1 MARIDKRRTKGTR
14 PNAQRVTQA
23 PRRGSTSAAVEDT
36 MFFPRLRRHTKWMFV
51 LLALFFGVGFVAFG
65 VGAGGTGIGDIF
77 RNHQSGGGGP
87 SVKSALSATQQHPSD
102 AKAWLDLANV
112 YRTNGDNDKAIAAQ
126 IRYTELKPKDPDG
139 FRTLASDYFDQARR
153 QATVAQNSQIST
165 AYSGSVSPAGS
176 GPTLNGKALFTDPLA
191 GISPTESSS
200 AYATA
205 LQAQSSALQNAVSAY
220 QKVAALSPN
229 DPNVQA
235 ELGTNALQAGNNDVA
250 IKAFKRYLKLA
261 PDSSDAPLIRR
272 ELKQLTKQQASSA
285 TVSSSSSG

>member
-1 MARIDKRRTKGTR
+1 MARIDKRRTKGSR
-14 PNAQRVTQA
+14 PNAQRVTST
-23 PRRGSTSAAVEDT
+23 PRRSSGGTAFEDT

-77 RNHQSGGGGP
+77 RNHQSGGGGS
-87 SVKSALSATQQHPSD
+87 SVKRALAATRKRPND
-102 AKAWLDLANV
+102 PKAWLELANV
-112 YRTNGDNDKAIAAQ
+112 YRTKGEVAEAIAAQ
-126 IRYTELKPKDPDG
+126 TYYTQLAPKDPDG
-139 FRTLASDYFDQARR
+139 FRTLAGDYFDQARR
-153 QATVAQNSQIST
+153 QAAVAQDSQIST

-176 GPTLNGKALFTDPLA
+176 GPTLNGTPLFADPLA
-191 GISPTESSS
+191 DISPTQTSS

-205 LQAQSSALQNAVSAY
+205 LQARSTALQKAVSAY

-235 ELGTNALQAGNNDVA
+235 ELGSNAVQAGNTTVA
-250 IKAFKRYLKLA
+250 IQAFKRYLKLA

-272 ELKQLTKQQASSA
+272 ELKQLTTQTPSS
-285 TVSSSSSG
+285 